1 MTRDNNMNDDIV
13 VQKILKLLENNTAF
27 IGYALNGGVGT
38 KINVRNTETGK
49 TIQALSINVDSTGEV
64 LVVKDSEDNQYKAVT
79 FKTAEKVSERI
90 IQLRKTKP
98 VDDKKE
104 IEYTDS
110 DIEVFYLFVKLIDTG
125 SPVPTDLTSTW
136 IRKGSSCTQFVGA
149 YERCNYAAKDRLNG
163 VSYTGLP
170 FKTHETLQSCLND
183 DGGRDAR
190 TPHGTSDENGGNPG
204 WRIYSTRMTLSQE
217 QELLAA
223 LESHDNA
230 MGTSY
235 KNLFGYGSILECSGA
250 MYVQGWQV
258 STLSSTGETFLACD
272 FSYLPGFT
280 TECNSQMQNAGY
292 CDMRGF
298 IGSKTP
304 LFNQVPPGQPS
315 VGNVDNSWGHEY
327 GWVNLDYEFKYK
339 RHFFPLYGSGSHA
352 KGSFLIIE
360 GLNDDQEINIP
371 EGYFPWVP
379 GCPSPLAPG
388 PYDGSGGNRFPDGVP
403 EPKKRDMK
411 LSTHKAEIWL
421 GSSKKTEAIKLYELG
436 VSDLF
441 SGMYN
446 ALIMQADETRVDSI
460 TRFNSTVPPTEEDL
474 MIHEKFYQ
482 NWNKNR
488 LDLLID
494 PKVWVFIMDN
504 KPKAGILPSENASSI
519 NQTNLILNSSL
530 QDAVMHLYNR
540 TLNLSIVDQKTQ
552 IIHLKLG
559 LKPANTL
566 SNTECKG
573 AIDSGFGY
581 SYPSNPFHC
590 GQSWEYQKF
599 VTIKIKDWKIES
611 TTNTLDL
618 TDIDY
623 FWNKDYIS
631 RKFLTSFGHRNSVA
645 VADNVT
651 RSLPTSLLLRPTSS
665 INLQDVLD
673 GDNYEQWNYSV
684 AKRLKEYYRSEYEPY
699 FYIDSFNNTEQNTFA
714 KRQQNIGLGTYSWWE
729 LWNKSYYS
737 KKDKRLNS
745 IVGYDRNYYQIANN
759 CGLGL
764 GLDYL
769 TSVAPY
775 NLNNVIIDVE
785 YYAYLENLP
794 QKYVPSIISQIRKKI
809 IPNGYYE
816 SLKSREAILN
826 KLGLNFFFT
835 SWNSG
840 WTASDTISLDSFDT
854 IPYPSDNYNRWGYS
868 IFASTTTYE
877 YLFRKVAQRGGRVRG
892 VRFDTLQ
899 WINYLWAQFIYDGN
913 VKVDVDS
920 YKKVE
925 FSLYSPLNK
934 YIKYTIHPD
943 YATSEYSFITQ
954 QPSEDTNVETV
965 LSPGT
970 LDITKQV
977 KITKPTNV
985 DLDPNMS
992 FLLYIYPFV
1001 EVTKKKKTI

>member
-1 MTRDNNMNDDIV
+1 MNDDLV

-27 IGYALNGGVGT
+27 IGYALNGGIGT

-64 LVVKDSEDNQYKAVT
+64 LVVKDSTDNQYKAVT

-98 VDDKKE
+98 VDDKKV

-125 SPVPTDLTSTW
+125 SPVPSQLTSTW

-149 YERCNYAAKDRLNG
+149 YERCNYSAKDRLDG

-190 TPHGTSDENGGNPG
+190 TPHGTSDESGGNLG
-204 WRIYSTRMTLSQE
+204 WRIYSTRMTASQE

-258 STLSSTGETFLACD
+258 STLSTTGETFLACD

-304 LFNQVPPGQPS
+304 LYNQVPPGQPS

-371 EGYFPWVP
+371 EGYFPWTP

-388 PYDGSGGNRFPDGVP
+388 PYDGSGGNRFPDGEP

-446 ALIMQADETRVDSI
+446 ALIMLADETIVDSAN
-460 TRFNSTVPPTEEDL
+460 RFNSTIPPTEEEL
-474 MIHEKFYQ
+474 MIHEKYYQ

-504 KPKAGILPSENASSI
+504 KPKAGILPFENASSI
-519 NQTNLILNSSL
+519 SQTNLILNSSL
-530 QDAVMHLYNR
+530 QDAVTHLYNR
-540 TLNLSIVDQKTQ
+540 T
-552 IIHLKLG
+552 
-559 LKPANTL
+559 NTD
-566 SNTECKG
+566 CKG
-573 AIDSGFGY
+573 ASNAGFGY
-581 SYPSNPFHC
+581 SYPGNDFHC
-590 GQSWEYQKF
+590 SQSWEYQKF
-599 VTIKIKDWKIES
+599 VTIKVKDWEVES

-618 TDIDY
+618 TDIND

-631 RKFLTSFGHRNSVA
+631 RKFLTSFGHRNLNSLGYRINIA
-645 VADNVT
+645 

-665 INLQDVLD
+665 IDLQDVLD
-673 GDNYEQWNYSV
+673 GNNYEQWNYSV
-684 AKRLKEYYRSEYEPY
+684 AKRLKEYYETYYGGE
-699 FYIDSFNNTEQNTFA
+699 FYIDSFNITDLTTSA
-714 KRQQNIGLGTYSWWE
+714 KREQKVGLGTFSWWE
-729 LWNKSYYS
+729 LWNKSYYN
-737 KKDKRLNS
+737 KNDKRLNS
-745 IVGYDRNYYQIANN
+745 IVGYERNYYQIANN
-759 CGLGL
+759 SGLGAE
-764 GLDYL
+764 LDYL
-769 TSVAPY
+769 TSTAPY
-775 NLNNVIIDVE
+775 SYGNVITNEE
-785 YYAYLENLP
+785 YYSYLDNLP
-794 QKYVPSIISQIRKKI
+794 QKYLPSTISQIRK
-809 IPNGYYE
+809 NTLFTGYFE
-816 SLKSREAILN
+816 GLKSRQTTLN
-826 KLGLNFFFT
+826 KLGLNFFF
-835 SWNSG
+835 SEWHSR
-840 WTASDTISLDSFDT
+840 WTLPNIIGLEGFDFL
-854 IPYPSDNYNRWGYS
+854 PSPDNYNS
-868 IFASTTTYE
+868 IYYTHYASTTTFE
-877 YLFRKVAQRGGRVRG
+877 YLARKVYERGGKVRG

-899 WINYLWAQFIYDGN
+899 WINSLWAQFIYDE
-913 VKVDVDS
+913 KITIDVDS

-925 FSLYSPLNK
+925 FNLYTPLNK
-934 YIKYTIHPD
+934 YIKYTASPL
-943 YATSEYSFITQ
+943 YATSEYSFITR
-954 QPSEDTNVETV
+954 EVTETTDVETV

-985 DLDPNMS
+985 NLDPNMS
-992 FLLYIYPFV
+992 FLVYIYPFV